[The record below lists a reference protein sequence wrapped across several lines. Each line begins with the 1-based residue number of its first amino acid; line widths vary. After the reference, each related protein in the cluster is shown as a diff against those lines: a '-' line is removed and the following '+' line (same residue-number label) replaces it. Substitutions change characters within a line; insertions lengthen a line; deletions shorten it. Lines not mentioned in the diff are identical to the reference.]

1 MYTKNYGQ
9 GGQWLLGNIVKQ
21 LGTTMSE
28 VRLEDGWKVR
38 KHADQ
43 LRSRIMAESTP
54 PVVEAEIDD
63 TYDARIPRQNET
75 EPSVNPDNTPPPDS
89 ELSTSD
95 NVMSDDSATQDTSD
109 THDTPH
115 NKSEGGTVVEQ
126 DLSSTT

>member
-1 MYTKNYGQ
+1 MF
-9 GGQWLLGNIVKQ
+9 
-21 LGTTMSE
+21 E
-28 VRLEDGWKVR
+28 VQLEDGWKVR

-43 LRSRIMAESTP
+43 LRSRTMAEFTPP

-63 TYDARIPRQNET
+63 TYDAGIPRQNET

-95 NVMSDDSATQDTSD
+95 NVTSDDSTTQDTSD

-115 NKSEGGTVVEQ
+115 NESEGGTVVVEQ
-126 DLSSTT
+126 DLSSTQPRRSSHVRNPPDRYGH